1 MREHLIGKNGMGYT
15 LSENGLYYPD
25 LEINEEDQPRYGK
38 YGMLRKSYLKN
49 HKKGLYSSYLLAGKL
64 IPHLNQISDEAEK
77 RMTLLV
83 GQMTEKQGVTE
94 QLKSE
99 DQMLWVQRLNN
110 IRNAAEEIVLQEI
123 VFM

>member
-1 MREHLIGKNGMGYT
+1 MREHLIGENGMGYT

-25 LEINEEDQPRYGK
+25 LEINEEEQPRYGK

-49 HKKGLYSSYLLAGKL
+49 HKKGLYSSYLLTGKL

-83 GQMTEKQGVTE
+83 GQMAEKQGITE
-94 QLKSE
+94 QLKSGA
-99 DQMLWVQRLNN
+99 QILWIQRLNN
-110 IRNAAEEIVLQEI
+110 VRNAAEEIVLQEI
-123 VFM
+123 VFA

>member
-1 MREHLIGKNGMGYT
+1 MREHLIGGNGMGYT

-25 LEINEEDQPRYGK
+25 LEINEEEQPRYGK

>member
-1 MREHLIGKNGMGYT
+1 MGKHLTGKNGMGYT
-15 LSENGLYYPD
+15 LSEDGLYYPD
-25 LEINEEDQPRYGK
+25 LEINEEEQPRYGK

-49 HKKGLYSSYLLAGKL
+49 HKKGLYSSYLLTGKL

-83 GQMTEKQGVTE
+83 DQMAEKQGITE

-99 DQMLWVQRLNN
+99 NQMLWVQRLNS

-123 VFM
+123 VFA

>member
-1 MREHLIGKNGMGYT
+1 MREHLIGKNGMEYT

-25 LEINEEDQPRYGK
+25 LEINEEKQPRYGK

-49 HKKGLYSSYLLAGKL
+49 HKKGLYSSYLLTGKL
-64 IPHLNQISDEAEK
+64 IPHLNHISDEAEK

-83 GQMTEKQGVTE
+83 GQMAEKQGVTE

-99 DQMLWVQRLNN
+99 DQMLWVQSLNN

-123 VFM
+123 VFA

>member
-1 MREHLIGKNGMGYT
+1 MGKHLIGENGMGYT

-25 LEINEEDQPRYGK
+25 LEINEEEQPRYGK

-49 HKKGLYSSYLLAGKL
+49 HKKGLYSSYLLTGEL
-64 IPHLNQISDEAEK
+64 IPHLNQVSDEAEE

-83 GQMTEKQGVTE
+83 GQMAEKQGITE

-123 VFM
+123 VYV

>member
-1 MREHLIGKNGMGYT
+1 MREHLIGKNGMEYT

-25 LEINEEDQPRYGK
+25 LEINEEEQPRYGK

-49 HKKGLYSSYLLAGKL
+49 HKKGLYSSYLLTGKL

-83 GQMTEKQGVTE
+83 GQMAEKQGITE
-94 QLKSE
+94 QLKSGA
-99 DQMLWVQRLNN
+99 QILWIQRLNN
-110 IRNAAEEIVLQEI
+110 VRNAAEEIVLQEI
-123 VFM
+123 VFA